1 MNFSKNNTLAIKGI
15 AILFMLCRHL
25 LIYNK
30 QPVNHKLNMEL
41 FGSTDLYLLFGLSTQ
56 ICVAMF
62 MFLGGIGLYI
72 SIQNNKK
79 IIDLIFSLYKK
90 LWSVF
95 IIYIPIGFLLYHDAN
110 RIWSDDPVSCSVF
123 ENFSL
128 IEFFLAFLGLQ
139 NTYNKEWWFFKTY
152 ICCLLI
158 GCLFIYATKKIKN
171 VSFHLVVIVMF
182 YALTHFLFPAIAE
195 TENYAWLTNNFI
207 YFNFFMIQVTASCFL
222 LGIVFAK
229 FQLIDKMSALWDK
242 LFKNKLVSTVFSFV
256 FILTTLILRF
266 RVFGEEGDLL
276 LISFMILFCLKF
288 ATGNRIIEKTLIFF
302 GKYSASMWL
311 IHTFYCYYFYHTAM
325 LVYLTRNV
333 VISYTTF
340 LLLTTASAWGI
351 SSLQRLLNSFRLAL
365 IMPCGEVL
373 NSNRSS

>member
-1 MNFSKNNTLAIKGI
+1 MWL
-15 AILFMLCRHL
+15 
-25 LIYNK
+25 
-30 QPVNHKLNMEL
+30 
-41 FGSTDLYLLFGLSTQ
+41 
-56 ICVAMF
+56 
-62 MFLGGIGLYI
+62 
-72 SIQNNKK
+72 
-79 IIDLIFSLYKK
+79 
-90 LWSVF
+90 
-95 IIYIPIGFLLYHDAN
+95 
-110 RIWSDDPVSCSVF
+110 
-123 ENFSL
+123 
-128 IEFFLAFLGLQ
+128 
-139 NTYNKEWWFFKTY
+139 
-152 ICCLLI
+152 
-158 GCLFIYATKKIKN
+158 
-171 VSFHLVVIVMF
+171 HLVVIVIF

-195 TENYAWLTNNFI
+195 TENYAWLTKSFI

-229 FQLIDKMSALWDK
+229 FQIIDKWSSLWDK

-256 FILTTLILRF
+256 FIFATLFLRF
-266 RVFGEEGDLL
+266 KVFGEEGDLL

-333 VISYTTF
+333 VISYLTL

-351 SSLQRLLNSFRLAL
+351 SSIQRFLDSFRLAL
-365 IMPCGEVL
+365 WMPYGEML